1 MVVTEIYE
9 MLWLCFFTWMIW
21 FASKS
26 IQSITDEIENSF
38 STRAGATGHQVM
50 NWSRRYCSTLK
61 FIDGIDEFFGAALFI
76 ITVNIFV
83 QVITASEKLIDH
95 FDKLPREKIVV
106 LIVEIT
112 THMIQISLVIWTTEK
127 MKEKVNMTAKHTL
140 SIDKNGYYS
149 LFQASNLVEELN
161 NCFSL
166 KNKFQPEVS
175 SIITS

>member
-1 MVVTEIYE
+1 MAEIYE

-38 STRAGATGHQVM
+38 SGETGHQVM
-50 NWSRRYCSTLK
+50 NWTHRYCSILK
-61 FIDGIDEFFGAALFI
+61 FIDGIDEFFGATLFI
-76 ITVNIFV
+76 ITVNIFF
-83 QVITASEKLIDH
+83 QIITASVKLIDH
-95 FDKLPREKIVV
+95 FDKLPRETIVE

-112 THMIQISLVIWTTEK
+112 AHRIQISLVIWTTEK
-127 MKEKVNMTAKHTL
+127 MKEKVNMTAKYIE
-140 SIDKNGYYS
+140 SIEKKFNYL

-166 KNKFQPEVS
+166 KNKLQPEVS